1 LCNTALYHTCYCLI
15 VGFLQY
21 RRKLKI
27 LSIKSKT
34 TLSLLMWPL
43 PVFSTGVKTERKKRM
58 EGISGRGRREKRKEV
73 IPF

>member
-1 LCNTALYHTCYCLI
+1 

-27 LSIKSKT
+27 LLIKSKS
-34 TLSLLMWPL
+34 TLSVLMWPF
-43 PVFSTGVKTERKKRM
+43 PVFSTRVKTEREKRM
-58 EGISGRGRREKRKEV
+58 EGISGRGRREGRKEV

>member
-1 LCNTALYHTCYCLI
+1 

-27 LSIKSKT
+27 LLIKSKSA
-34 TLSLLMWPL
+34 LSVLMWPF
-43 PVFSTGVKTERKKRM
+43 PVFSTRVKTEREKRM
-58 EGISGRGRREKRKEV
+58 EGISGRGRREGRKGV